1 MILHN
6 RFAEAKGNGMDKD
19 TGPIHSI
26 ETTG

>member
-6 RFAEAKGNGMDKD
+6 RFTEAKGNGMDKD
-19 TGPIHSI
+19 TGLIHSI